1 MSSLVAAMLLC
12 IISLVGLHKWMTRHM
27 RKQIAMQSHLSVI
40 YKETEAKRKEEEAR
54 QKEEAKAAK
63 KAAKEKAALMRW

>member
-1 MSSLVAAMLLC
+1 
-12 IISLVGLHKWMTRHM
+12 M

-40 YKETEAKRKEEEAR
+40 YRETEAKRKEEEAR